1 MKTRNTLVCTT
12 PVWYIPLLMSPIAA
26 FTLSSSIH
34 TIHRPVA
41 RIRKREQNLAA
52 QGKPEPFIPEEAGSE
67 EEDSYDEEEEDFDQ
81 NASILGSQHRPSDS
95 KQPLH
100 HSITHSEGSA
110 ATPRGTLSRAPSL
123 STVRIQRRTR
133 LAEKLREVFEV
144 PDIQEVISGS

>member
-12 PVWYIPLLMSPIAA
+12 LVWHIYPLMFPVAA

-41 RIRKREQNLAA
+41 RIRKREQTLAA
-52 QGKPEPFIPEEAGSE
+52 QGKPEPFIPEEAGSDE
-67 EEDSYDEEEEDFDQ
+67 EESYDEEEDFDR
-81 NASILGSQHRPSDS
+81 NASIHGSQHGPSNS

-100 HSITHSEGSA
+100 HSIALSEGSA
-110 ATPRGTLSRAPSL
+110 PTPKGTLSRTPSL

-133 LAEKLREVFEV
+133 LAEKLKEVFEV
-144 PDIQEVISGS
+144 PDIQEVISGL